1 MLVLLKGVFV
11 CAFLHIVDA
20 SIVTALSEEAHATQD
35 SVSEYLIIF
44 FMSHVFSRPR
54 ISACVCSIPS
64 GFQVTLR
71 GNAQAKS
78 SDTIINSTP
87 VESSG
92 TPVESSVTPVESSG
106 TPVESSGTPVESS
119 GNDQLEQKEYGIIPE
134 TKSERDAERERMS
147 KDRLGTK
154 DQIALLDPKSHQEFI
169 DIKSQLQ
176 ELHHALKIPTI
187 IRVYRLSGLNWS
199 LDLLLPRSIHKSP
212 KDVPGVGAE
221 SLAMVR
227 SQENL
232 PARILQS
239 PKTRKNMLWSTGLRI
254 LMNSRRKPR
263 TEPRK
268 PSSIVALSGNPLG
281 KAVPRMITDED
292 PGSSPVVTTL
302 AVRKGA
308 KSGTAESSM
317 SSSARVEHGEVQ
329 RGRVD
334 TTGMIDF
341 ANSLRKN
348 RLASQAL
355 ESSPKGPTELTRG
368 GHPSN
373 TAALVPSQDGSSTDR
388 QTLHQALS
396 GGKGIPI
403 GNLPISSTRRGLL
416 DGEELEIVHGKV
428 VKPMIELWNPLE
440 KKLIDFQTAQ
450 HDALDD
456 IKAEFQLDFLRSLF
470 LLGDYIFTYGLLPS
484 EFIENIK
491 IFQPQTVKDMVKF
504 HIELLFLKHKHKFF
518 VAPDSVIPQ
527 LEFLTTGSAVKHLH
541 RSIKDEDQQHVVYL
555 SLRTVVSHALE
566 NFPDRQLGSAYTD
579 ISSRFCRDEFLDEA
593 RRLSSAL
600 RDEPDIDHLKRS
612 EHSSVV
618 LLIEKLLIYFRSPMS
633 TVIFRRLGFQLTFY
647 ILEYL
652 EHNFQPIM
660 EAMLREDEPILFQ
673 MQLKFT
679 SSYLK
684 FFRNRDQYPI
694 SMYENP
700 DMSFLTMWEDES
712 KDPDSVHLRRWIR
725 VFFVDTFQHDTWQE
739 LEGTTPTERYN
750 IWMARL
756 YGTSDPSEAMTVPR
770 QTSRSA
776 SVHRL
781 SRFFN
786 RISSFS

>member
-35 SVSEYLIIF
+35 S
-44 FMSHVFSRPR
+44 
-54 ISACVCSIPS
+54 
-64 GFQVTLR
+64 
-71 GNAQAKS
+71 AKS

-268 PSSIVALSGNPLG
+268 PSSIVALPGNPLG
-281 KAVPRMITDED
+281 KAVPRMITDLD
-292 PGSSPVVTTL
+292 PASSPVVTTL

-456 IKAEFQLDFLRSLF
+456 IKAEFQ
-470 LLGDYIFTYGLLPS
+470 P
-484 EFIENIK
+484 
-491 IFQPQTVKDMVKF
+491 
-504 HIELLFLKHKHKFF
+504 
-518 VAPDSVIPQ
+518 
-527 LEFLTTGSAVKHLH
+527 LT
-541 RSIKDEDQQHVVYL
+541 DEDQQHVVYL

-618 LLIEKLLIYFRSPMS
+618 RLIEKLLIYFRSPMS

-694 SMYENP
+694 TMYKNP

-725 VFFVDTFQHDTWQE
+725 VFFVDTFNHDSWQE

-756 YGTSDPSEAMTVPR
+756 YGTSDPSEVMTVPR

>member
-35 SVSEYLIIF
+35 SVI
-44 FMSHVFSRPR
+44 
-54 ISACVCSIPS
+54 
-64 GFQVTLR
+64 TLR

-268 PSSIVALSGNPLG
+268 PSSIVALPGNPLG
-281 KAVPRMITDED
+281 KAVPRMITDLD
-292 PGSSPVVTTL
+292 PASSPVVTTL

-440 KKLIDFQTAQ
+440 KKLIDFQTAH

-456 IKAEFQLDFLRSLF
+456 IKAEFQRDFLKSLF

-504 HIELLFLKHKHKFF
+504 HIELLFLKHKNKFF

-541 RSIKDEDQQHVVYL
+541 RSIKALTDEDQQHVVYL
-555 SLRTVVSHALE
+555 SLRTVVSHALK

-618 LLIEKLLIYFRSPMS
+618 RLIEKLLIYFRSPMS

-694 SMYENP
+694 TMYENP

-725 VFFVDTFQHDTWQE
+725 VFFVDTFNHDSWQE

-756 YGTSDPSEAMTVPR
+756 YGTSDPSEVMTVPR

>member
-1 MLVLLKGVFV
+1 
-11 CAFLHIVDA
+11 
-20 SIVTALSEEAHATQD
+20 
-35 SVSEYLIIF
+35 
-44 FMSHVFSRPR
+44 MSHVFSRPR

-134 TKSERDAERERMS
+134 TKSERDPERERMS

-268 PSSIVALSGNPLG
+268 PSSIVALPGNPLG

-317 SSSARVEHGEVQ
+317 SSSARVEH
-329 RGRVD
+329 
-334 TTGMIDF
+334 
-341 ANSLRKN
+341 
-348 RLASQAL
+348 AL
-355 ESSPKGPTELTRG
+355 ESSPKGPTELPRG
-368 GHPSN
+368 DHPSH
-373 TAALVPSQDGSSTDR
+373 TAPLVPSQDGSSTDR

-396 GGKGIPI
+396 DGKGIPI

-416 DGEELEIVHGKV
+416 DGDELEIVHDMV
-428 VKPMIELWNPLE
+428 VKPTIELWNPLE

-456 IKAEFQLDFLRSLF
+456 IKAEFQLDF
-470 LLGDYIFTYGLLPS
+470 
-484 EFIENIK
+484 
-491 IFQPQTVKDMVKF
+491 
-504 HIELLFLKHKHKFF
+504 
-518 VAPDSVIPQ
+518 
-527 LEFLTTGSAVKHLH
+527 
-541 RSIKDEDQQHVVYL
+541 
-555 SLRTVVSHALE
+555 
-566 NFPDRQLGSAYTD
+566 
-579 ISSRFCRDEFLDEA
+579 
-593 RRLSSAL
+593 
-600 RDEPDIDHLKRS
+600 
-612 EHSSVV
+612 
-618 LLIEKLLIYFRSPMS
+618 
-633 TVIFRRLGFQLTFY
+633 
-647 ILEYL
+647 
-652 EHNFQPIM
+652 
-660 EAMLREDEPILFQ
+660 
-673 MQLKFT
+673 
-679 SSYLK
+679 
-684 FFRNRDQYPI
+684 
-694 SMYENP
+694 
-700 DMSFLTMWEDES
+700 
-712 KDPDSVHLRRWIR
+712 
-725 VFFVDTFQHDTWQE
+725 
-739 LEGTTPTERYN
+739 
-750 IWMARL
+750 
-756 YGTSDPSEAMTVPR
+756 
-770 QTSRSA
+770 
-776 SVHRL
+776 
-781 SRFFN
+781 
-786 RISSFS
+786 